1 MPLDLEHEYVRIESD
16 AEGDAEVNDLPA
28 PAIETALSETACS
41 LLPTR
46 DDNDDDDDDT
56 KFVSTFFH
64 TRTAVHILIFIFML
78 SLGFSSMQTIVVG
91 LLEDR
96 FARLEFGYDGPP
108 CSDFHEESTTEDNR
122 PQECK
127 DGGDAA
133 QNAAAA
139 TAFAS
144 NMIMLVFS
152 PVVGS
157 LSDCHGRRAF
167 LVATS
172 ALLATTPLSLL
183 MIQISD
189 RASPY
194 WYYFS
199 RAIQGLVYS
208 TSMCFTVL
216 ADVMPPKMRSPSN
229 GLFLAIYLFG
239 NGMSQILAKV
249 LSHLMVTIVAAILL
263 LSACIF
269 IIMVFRES
277 LPEEAKR
284 KALSNR
290 REEGNNWGK
299 IILRP
304 IRELSII
311 NRNKFFRLLAF
322 VSVCSAMTHSSDS
335 TLIVYYMKNQLDI
348 GYQTIATMFFFKSL
362 VGVLVMMFLVTLV
375 IRCLQEKRAV
385 TLGLMLGTIHNLF
398 WGLSSTKWGIF
409 AGMVASE
416 FAGLYFPIIVSMRS
430 ANVGEEEQGR
440 VQGAFFALE
449 AIADAVGP
457 VILQGIYNQTENTVR
472 PGPGFMFVVAALI
485 YAFGAIAACM
495 LPADKANVRSRT
507 RGEDLGRENGTQ
519 SLPAIS

>member
-1 MPLDLEHEYVRIESD
+1 MPLDHEYTLIEPD
-16 AEGDAEVNDLPA
+16 AEGDDLPA
-28 PAIETALSETACS
+28 PAIETALSETDDS
-41 LLPTR
+41 TLPTR
-46 DDNDDDDDDT
+46 DDDDDT
-56 KFVSTFFH
+56 KFVSTFFR
-64 TRTAVHILIFIFML
+64 TRTAVHILFFIFML
-78 SLGFSSMQTIVVG
+78 SLGFGNMHTIVPG

-108 CSDFHEESTTEDNR
+108 CADFHKESTAEDNR

-139 TAFAS
+139 SAFAA
-144 NMIMLVFS
+144 NMLMLVFS

-183 MIQISD
+183 LIQISD

-208 TSMCFTVL
+208 SSICFTVL

-229 GLFLAIYLFG
+229 GLFLATYLFG

-249 LSHLMVTIVAAILL
+249 LSHLMVTIVASILV
-263 LSACIF
+263 LSGCIF

-277 LPEEAKR
+277 LPEEARR

-290 REEGNNWGK
+290 REEENNWGRV
-299 IILRP
+299 ILRP
-304 IRELSII
+304 IRELSIL
-311 NRNKFFRLLAF
+311 NRNKFFRLLAV
-322 VSVCSAMTHSSDS
+322 VSVCSGMTHSSDS

-348 GYQTIATMFFFKSL
+348 GYQSIATMFFFKSL
-362 VGVLVMMFLVTLV
+362 VGVLVNVFLVKLA
-375 IRCLQEKRAV
+375 IGCLREKRAV

-398 WGLSSTKWGIF
+398 WGLASTQWGIF

-416 FAGLYFPIIVSMRS
+416 FAGIHFPILVGMRS

-457 VILQGIYNQTENTVR
+457 VLLQGIYDQTENTVR

-485 YAFGAIAACM
+485 YVFGAIAACM
-495 LPADKANVRSRT
+495 LPADKANVTSRT
-507 RGEDLGRENGTQ
+507 RGENTETDICRE